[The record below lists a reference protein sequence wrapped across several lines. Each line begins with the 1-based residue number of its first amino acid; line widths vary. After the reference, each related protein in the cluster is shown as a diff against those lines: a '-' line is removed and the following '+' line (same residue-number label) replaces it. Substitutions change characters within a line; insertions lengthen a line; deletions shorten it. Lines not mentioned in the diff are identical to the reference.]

1 MLAPYRLSL
10 RQVALT
16 DTGRN
21 VHHHLVSPFVL
32 VGRMRPRSACQ
43 IVDLYHSKEHL
54 WDVSRALHGGNTE
67 CVEEWAEA
75 HCTDLVKWS
84 GPVFVDT

>member
-1 MLAPYRLSL
+1 
-10 RQVALT
+10 
-16 DTGRN
+16 
-21 VHHHLVSPFVL
+21 
-32 VGRMRPRSACQ
+32 MRPRSACQ